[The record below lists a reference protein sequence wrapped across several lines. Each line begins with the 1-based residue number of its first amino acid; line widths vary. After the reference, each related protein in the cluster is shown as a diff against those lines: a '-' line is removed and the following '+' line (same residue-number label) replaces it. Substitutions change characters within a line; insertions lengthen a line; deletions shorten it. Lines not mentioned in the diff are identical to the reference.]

1 MKAAVYDRYGPP
13 EVVEIRDVPKPAPKP
28 GEILI
33 RVLAATV
40 AAGDFRLR
48 RPSPFLARL
57 FNGLFRPKKV
67 RILGFELSGE
77 VEAVGAGVSRF
88 EIGDSV
94 FAFTGFGFGA
104 HAEYRCLQE
113 SGRKPQWDGI
123 VARKPANLSHEEAAA
138 VPVGALTAQYFLRE
152 SGLRKGQSVLIHG
165 ASGSV
170 GTFAVQLAKA
180 LGAEVTGVCSTANL
194 ELVRGLGADHVIDYT
209 REEIGARGRVYDVGF
224 DAVGKLSS
232 SSARAVLARGGKRI
246 SVRDSAKLEPGDLD
260 LLKDLIE
267 AGKLR
272 PVIDRRFPLQ
282 EIVRAHEY
290 VEAGHKKG
298 NVVITMPAAP
308 GESRL
313 LTADSPAESAGD
325 SPAV

>member
-13 EVVEIRDVPKPAPKP
+13 DVVEIRDVPKPTPKP

-33 RVLAATV
+33 RVRAATV
-40 AAGDFRLR
+40 AAGDWRLR

-67 RILGFELSGE
+67 HVLGFELSGE

-88 EIGDSV
+88 ETGDSV

-104 HAEYRCLQE
+104 HAEYRCVQE
-113 SGRKPQWDGI
+113 SGRKPQRDGM

-138 VPVGALTAQYFLRE
+138 TPVGALTAQYFLRK
-152 SGLRKGQSVLIHG
+152 SGLTRGQSVLIYG

-170 GTFAVQLAKA
+170 GTFAIQIAKA

-194 ELVRGLGADHVIDYT
+194 ELVRGLGADHVIDYSK
-209 REEIGARGRVYDVGF
+209 EEIAASGRVYDVVF
-224 DAVGKLSS
+224 DAVGKLPS
-232 SSARAVLARGGKRI
+232 SSARSVLARGGKRE
-246 SVRDSAKLEPGDLD
+246 SVRNSAKLEPGDLD

-267 AGKLR
+267 AGKLL
-272 PVIDRRFPLQ
+272 PVIDRRFSLE

-298 NVVITMPAAP
+298 NVVITMPTAS
-308 GESRL
+308 ESSHPR
-313 LTADSPAESAGD
+313 SG
-325 SPAV
+325 

>member
-1 MKAAVYDRYGPP
+1 VKAAVYDRYGPP
-13 EVVEIRDVPKPAPKP
+13 DVVEIRDLPKPTPKP

-33 RVLAATV
+33 RIQAATV
-40 AAGDFRLR
+40 AAGDWRLR

-67 RILGFELSGE
+67 RVLGFELSGD
-77 VEAVGAGVSRF
+77 VEAAGAGVSRF
-88 EIGDSV
+88 KAGDSV

-113 SGRKPQWDGI
+113 SGQKPQWDGM

-138 VPVGALTAQYFLRE
+138 VPVGALTAQYFLKK
-152 SGLRKGQSVLIHG
+152 SGLKKGRSVLIHG

-170 GTFAVQLAKA
+170 GTFAVQLARA

-194 ELVRGLGADHVIDYT
+194 ELVRGLGADHVIDYSK
-209 REEIGARGRVYDVGF
+209 EDIA
-224 DAVGKLSS
+224 ASGKLPSS
-232 SSARAVLARGGKRI
+232 KARSLLAKGGKRE
-246 SVRDSAKLEPGDLD
+246 SVRGTARLEPGDLD
-260 LLKDLIE
+260 LLRDLIE
-267 AGKLR
+267 AGKLL
-272 PVIDRRFPLQ
+272 PVIDRRFPLE

-298 NVVITMPAAP
+298 NVVINMPTAS
-308 GESRL
+308 ESSHPR
-313 LTADSPAESAGD
+313 SG
-325 SPAV
+325 

>member
-1 MKAAVYDRYGPP
+1 VKAAVYDRYGPP
-13 EVVEIRDVPKPAPKP
+13 DVVRIREVPKPTPKS

-33 RVLAATV
+33 RIRAATV
-40 AAGDFRLR
+40 AAGDWRLR

-57 FNGLFRPKKV
+57 FNGLFRPTKV
-67 RILGFELSGE
+67 QVLGFELSGE
-77 VEAVGAGVSRF
+77 VEAVGPGVSRF
-88 EIGDSV
+88 KVDDSV

-104 HAEYRCLQE
+104 HAEYRCVQE

-123 VARKPANLSHEEAAA
+123 VALKPANLSHEEAAA
-138 VPVGALTAQYFLRE
+138 TPVGALTAQHFLRK
-152 SGLRKGQSVLIHG
+152 SGLKKGQSVLIYG

-170 GTFAVQLAKA
+170 GTFAVQLAKV

-194 ELVRGLGADHVIDYT
+194 GLVRGLGADHVIDYT
-209 REEIGARGRVYDVGF
+209 KEDVTGNGRVYDVVF
-224 DAVGKLSS
+224 DAVGKLPS
-232 SSARAVLARGGKRI
+232 SSARSLAPGGKRE
-246 SVRDSAKLEPGDLD
+246 SVRGTAKLDPGDLD

-272 PVIDRRFPLQ
+272 PVIDRRFSLD

-298 NVVITMPAAP
+298 NVVITM
-308 GESRL
+308 GRL
-313 LTADSPAESAGD
+313 
-325 SPAV
+325 

>member
-13 EVVEIRDVPKPAPKP
+13 DVVQIRDLAKPTPKP

-33 RVLAATV
+33 RVHAATV
-40 AAGDFRLR
+40 AAGDWRMR

-57 FNGLFRPKKV
+57 FNGLLRPKKV
-67 RILGFELSGE
+67 HILGFELSGE
-77 VEAVGAGVSRF
+77 VEAVGAEVSRF
-88 EIGDSV
+88 AVGDSV

-104 HAEYRCLQE
+104 HAEYRCLKA
-113 SGRKPQWDGI
+113 SGQKPQWDGL

-152 SGLRKGQSVLIHG
+152 SGLAKGQSVLVYG

-170 GTFAVQLAKA
+170 GTYAIQLAKA
-180 LGAEVTGVCSTANL
+180 LGAEVTGVCSTANV
-194 ELVRGLGADHVIDYT
+194 ELVRGLGADHVVDYSK
-209 REEIGARGRVYDVGF
+209 EDVAASGRRYDVVF

-232 SSARAVLARGGKRI
+232 STARSVLAKGGKRV
-246 SVRDSAKLEPGDLD
+246 SVGGTAKLDLGDLD
-260 LLKDLIE
+260 LLRELIE

-272 PVIDRRFPLQ
+272 PVIDRRFPLD

-298 NVVITMPAAP
+298 NVVITMPSAPRAAP
-308 GESRL
+308 TKATE
-313 LTADSPAESAGD
+313 
-325 SPAV
+325 

>member
-13 EVVEIRDVPKPAPKP
+13 DVVEIRDVPKPSPQP

-33 RVLAATV
+33 RVRAATV
-40 AAGDFRLR
+40 AAGDWRLR

-67 RILGFELSGE
+67 QVLGFELSGE
-77 VEAVGAGVSRF
+77 VEEVGAGVSRF
-88 EIGDSV
+88 KPGDSV

-104 HAEYRCLQE
+104 HAEYRCVRE
-113 SGRKPQWDGI
+113 TSRKPQWDGL
-123 VARKPANLSHEEAAA
+123 VAHKPANLSHEQAAA
-138 VPVGALTAQYFLRE
+138 TPVGALTAQYFLRK
-152 SGLRKGQSVLIHG
+152 SGLKKGQSILIHG

-194 ELVRGLGADHVIDYT
+194 ELVRGLGADHVIDYSK
-209 REEIGARGRVYDVGF
+209 EQISGSGRVYDVVF
-224 DAVGKLSS
+224 DAVGKLPSS
-232 SSARAVLARGGKRI
+232 TARSALARGGTRE
-246 SVRDSAKLEPGDLD
+246 SVRSSTKLDPGDLD

-267 AGKLR
+267 AGRLW
-272 PVIDRRFPLQ
+272 PVIDRRFPLEQ
-282 EIVRAHEY
+282 IVTAHEY

-298 NVVITMPAAP
+298 NVVITMPT
-308 GESRL
+308 G
-313 LTADSPAESAGD
+313 TDSP
-325 SPAV
+325 